1 MLKSPTSTSNGE
13 YIFTADGFS
22 GNIPVWLKLLAP
34 FKGRANL
41 RFLEI
46 GSFEGRSAVWLL
58 DSILTHESS
67 HLTCI
72 DTFERGVE
80 TPTAERSP
88 ALENFKHNIRGF
100 GRRVDYFVGESRDV
114 LRDLPF
120 KDYFDFIYLNGDHKA
135 SSVLEDAILAFRML
149 KPRGVLVFDD
159 YCWRLMHRDID
170 RPKLA
175 IDVFTRIFSD
185 DLDVVFAGAQIAV
198 IKRPKMAHTISGKQS

>member
-1 MLKSPTSTSNGE
+1 MLKSPTNTSNDE

-34 FKGRANL
+34 LKGRANL

-46 GSFEGRSAVWLL
+46 GSYEGRASVWLL
-58 DSILTHESS
+58 NNVLTHETA

-72 DTFERGVE
+72 DTFEGAVE
-80 TPTAERSP
+80 ASTQERSHI
-88 ALENFKHNIRGF
+88 LESFKHNIRGF

-120 KDYFDFIYLNGDHKA
+120 KDHFAFIYLNGDHKA

-175 IDVFTRIFSD
+175 IDVFTHIFSD

-198 IKRPKMAHTISGKQS
+198 IKRPTRPTTISNR